1 MKIHTNYLSKWQLD
15 DLLMK
20 RAVLTLQ
27 KKIRTSRNG
36 KYVNVF
42 DLHLVLPNSYIIE
55 LIINQVGFKC
65 SIHPRKTRK

>member
-1 MKIHTNYLSKWQLD
+1 MKIHTNYLSKSQLD

-27 KKIRTSRNG
+27 KKINTLRNG

-55 LIINQVGFKC
+55 LIINKVCFKC
-65 SIHPRKTRK
+65 SIYPRKTRK